1 MEISG
6 TKGDVVVAVEGGVLH
21 VLFVFAISEGFCKF
35 GQGLQVSAKHLC
47 LFQQIVALA
56 GSPKF
61 VKLGLKKIRQGKRKV
76 GRLHVRELAM

>member
-6 TKGDVVVAVEGGVLH
+6 TKGDVVVAVEDGVLH
-21 VLFVFAISEGFCKF
+21 VLIVLQFQEVSASLGKVCKF
-35 GQGLQVSAKHLC
+35 LQNIC

-76 GRLHVRELAM
+76 GRLHV